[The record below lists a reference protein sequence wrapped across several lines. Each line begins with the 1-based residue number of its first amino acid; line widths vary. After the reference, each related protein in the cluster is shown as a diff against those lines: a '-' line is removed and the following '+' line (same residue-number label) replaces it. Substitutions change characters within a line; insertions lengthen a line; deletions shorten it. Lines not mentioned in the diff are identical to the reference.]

1 MGGGAWSFLVG
12 GAIYL
17 VNSVNERDLNLLT
30 SYVKLS
36 STGSFATLILPT
48 YSLAVV
54 LLDNRLD
61 NGNLVNP
68 YESWVHT
75 MRSHRHKRYKPTAL
89 RYNPAYKKIP
99 VLVHNGKTGDEL
111 LVILKNIDEGRKQAP
126 LLPKDP
132 YQKVRACFWAK
143 LGFDISPGCLHQARE
158 IAGGRQNSTY
168 GDPEKFDIA
177 GLKIV
182 HEERLPLLSA
192 WIQDFADAQII
203 KDNWPPQAQMLA
215 NCHALLDASC
225 TAAASK

>member
-1 MGGGAWSFLVG
+1 MTLPIMKKKRKKKDDIKAGLQRLCIEDVVVV
-12 GAIYL
+12 I
-17 VNSVNERDLNLLT
+17 VLT
-30 SYVKLS
+30 
-36 STGSFATLILPT
+36 
-48 YSLAVV
+48 
-54 LLDNRLD
+54 
-61 NGNLVNP
+61 
-68 YESWVHT
+68 
-75 MRSHRHKRYKPTAL
+75 
-89 RYNPAYKKIP
+89 

-143 LGFDISPGCLHQARE
+143 LGDKKEDTIGFVDLALGWLDNLISIL
-158 IAGGRQNSTY
+158 
-168 GDPEKFDIA
+168 KDIA

>member
-1 MGGGAWSFLVG
+1 MTLPIMKKKRKKKEDIKAGLQRLCIEDV
-12 GAIYL
+12 
-17 VNSVNERDLNLLT
+17 VVVTVLT
-30 SYVKLS
+30 
-36 STGSFATLILPT
+36 
-48 YSLAVV
+48 
-54 LLDNRLD
+54 D

-75 MRSHRHKRYKPTAL
+75 MRAL

-111 LVILKNIDEGRKQAP
+111 LVILKNIDEEGSKLPVAQGP
-126 LLPKDP
+126 LSESQGML
-132 YQKVRACFWAK
+132 
-143 LGFDISPGCLHQARE
+143 LGQIRVSSSSKE

-168 GDPEKFDIA
+168 GDPENSILNDIA

>member
-1 MGGGAWSFLVG
+1 MTLPIMKKKRKKKEDIKAGVQRLCIEDVVVV
-12 GAIYL
+12 I
-17 VNSVNERDLNLLT
+17 VLT
-30 SYVKLS
+30 
-36 STGSFATLILPT
+36 
-48 YSLAVV
+48 
-54 LLDNRLD
+54 DNRLD

-75 MRSHRHKRYKPTAL
+75 MRSHRHKRYKPT
-89 RYNPAYKKIP
+89 

-143 LGFDISPGCLHQARE
+143 LGDKKEDTIRFVDLALGWLDNLISIL
-158 IAGGRQNSTY
+158 
-168 GDPEKFDIA
+168 KDIA

>member
-1 MGGGAWSFLVG
+1 MTLPIMKKKRKKKEDIKAGVQRLCIEDVVVV
-12 GAIYL
+12 I
-17 VNSVNERDLNLLT
+17 VLT
-30 SYVKLS
+30 
-36 STGSFATLILPT
+36 
-48 YSLAVV
+48 
-54 LLDNRLD
+54 DNRLD

-75 MRSHRHKRYKPTAL
+75 MRSHRHKRYKPTGWL
-89 RYNPAYKKIP
+89 DNLIS
-99 VLVHNGKTGDEL
+99 
-111 LVILKNIDEGRKQAP
+111 ILK
-126 LLPKDP
+126 
-132 YQKVRACFWAK
+132 
-143 LGFDISPGCLHQARE
+143 
-158 IAGGRQNSTY
+158 
-168 GDPEKFDIA
+168 DIA

>member
-30 SYVKLS
+30 SYVKV
-36 STGSFATLILPT
+36 
-48 YSLAVV
+48 SLCSQLFREIVV
-54 LLDNRLD
+54 RLD

-75 MRSHRHKRYKPTAL
+75 MRSHRHKRYKPT
-89 RYNPAYKKIP
+89 
-99 VLVHNGKTGDEL
+99 
-111 LVILKNIDEGRKQAP
+111 
-126 LLPKDP
+126 
-132 YQKVRACFWAK
+132 
-143 LGFDISPGCLHQARE
+143 GFDISPGCLHQARE
-158 IAGGRQNSTY
+158 RAGGRQNSTY
-168 GDPEKFDIA
+168 GDPEKFVAGGQTIGFVDLALGWLDNLISILKDIA

-203 KDNWPPQAQMLA
+203 KDNWATSSPNACQLP
-215 NCHALLDASC
+215 C
-225 TAAASK
+225 TS

>member
-1 MGGGAWSFLVG
+1 MTLPIMKKKRKKKEDIKAGLQRLCIEDV
-12 GAIYL
+12 
-17 VNSVNERDLNLLT
+17 VVVTVLT
-30 SYVKLS
+30 
-36 STGSFATLILPT
+36 
-48 YSLAVV
+48 
-54 LLDNRLD
+54 DWD

-75 MRSHRHKRYKPTAL
+75 MRAL
-89 RYNPAYKKIP
+89 HYNPVYKKIP

-132 YQKVRACFWAK
+132 YQKVRACIWAK
-143 LGFDISPGCLHQARE
+143 LGLDISPGCLHQARE
-158 IAGGRQNSTY
+158 RAGGRQNSTY

-192 WIQDFADAQII
+192 WIQDVADAQII

-215 NCHALLDASC
+215 NCHALLDASHLNEPVHDSC
-225 TAAASK
+225 HEPLGLMK